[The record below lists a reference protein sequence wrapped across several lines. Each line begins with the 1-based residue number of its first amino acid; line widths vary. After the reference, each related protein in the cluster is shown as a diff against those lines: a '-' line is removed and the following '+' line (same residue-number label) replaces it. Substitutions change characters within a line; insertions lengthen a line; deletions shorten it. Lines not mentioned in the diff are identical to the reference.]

1 MNNRHYHVAAFI
13 FSALFIAACDKTEPL
28 TPVPASSS
36 PATIPVTAPSANA
49 PSSGHII
56 KIAGGL
62 DLAAITNQQMIHP
75 QFGLTDPDV
84 ETPIIFAVVQNQDA
98 TASSPLILKKI
109 GSTWKV
115 VKLAEADYQEWVYA
129 AAISGRKEIWGI
141 LDGVGENHTTQVTL
155 VRSIDDGTTWQF
167 FAAVKKPTSDAQ
179 YAGFSMARNGE
190 GRLSLHLE
198 DDTDGVA
205 HGYYHYKTA
214 DAGKTWTGPTLE
226 ADDIIQADSLD
237 EVDTI
242 QEAIKNAEAA
252 PAQP

>member
-1 MNNRHYHVAAFI
+1 M
-13 FSALFIAACDKTEPL
+13 
-28 TPVPASSS
+28 
-36 PATIPVTAPSANA
+36 
-49 PSSGHII
+49 
-56 KIAGGL
+56 GL
-62 DLAAITNQQMIHP
+62 RRGDLRA
-75 QFGLTDPDV
+75 
-84 ETPIIFAVVQNQDA
+84 
-98 TASSPLILKKI
+98 
-109 GSTWKV
+109 
-115 VKLAEADYQEWVYA
+115 
-129 AAISGRKEIWGI
+129 KEIWGI